1 MHQRKDGLTLTPCIQ
16 DQAQEAEDK
25 GKRFKGVAGAVRSRL
40 RVSMA
45 LGGGSMDKSQVAAVA
60 ARTVGAEQEQEQE
73 ASDASMA
80 RTSGNES
87 SGPALQDH
95 TALTSDT
102 ALTSESSSSRVFRK
116 PHRPYCFGHTTS
128 SFHRTASVMPIVST
142 AGGGGWANE
151 SHKWE
156 VDGGIAGQGTA
167 HDASVDKWPSD
178 IRIPPPSCEDG
189 HLAITRPHIV
199 LHGQTFRV
207 RLDKETLDAVF
218 NQLAA
223 AGSGQRPAE
232 LAEVLPSWAI
242 LEPIRLSSHAE
253 AEPAQAQDDAPPP
266 PALAAGGAESTSQ
279 AEKPG
284 ATEDAGASAGVEL
297 ERLPARA
304 DESYNSRAEASQAR
318 GATSQAAGDLKHR
331 RAQHPA
337 AFAHDAE
344 YLNLASS
351 RLSPGALARHV
362 LLFEDEAFRVS
373 SSLPLL
379 QANAQLG
386 RRIGGL
392 SRGAGRGPVRN
403 RAFSG
408 AAWW

>member
-1 MHQRKDGLTLTPCIQ
+1 MTPCIQ
-16 DQAQEAEDK
+16 DQAQDAEGK

-45 LGGGSMDKSQVAAVA
+45 LGGGSKDKSHAAAAA

-87 SGPALQDH
+87 SGPALHDH
-95 TALTSDT
+95 TD
-102 ALTSESSSSRVFRK
+102 LTSESSSSRVFRE
-116 PHRPYCFGHTTS
+116 PSRPYSFGHTTS

-142 AGGGGWANE
+142 AGGGGWASE

-178 IRIPPPSCEDG
+178 IRIPPPSSEDG

-218 NQLAA
+218 NQLA

-253 AEPAQAQDDAPPP
+253 AEPAQAQADAPPP
-266 PALAAGGAESTSQ
+266 RALVAEGAESTSQ

-284 ATEDAGASAGVEL
+284 ATEDAGAGAGVEL
-297 ERLPARA
+297 ERLPARV
-304 DESYNSRAEASQAR
+304 DESYTSRTEASQAR
-318 GATSQAAGDLKHR
+318 GASSQAAGDLVHR
-331 RAQHPA
+331 HAQQPA

-344 YLNLASS
+344 YLNLAYSP
-351 RLSPGALARHV
+351 LSPGTLAHHYS
-362 LLFEDEAFRVS
+362 LFEVEAFRVS
-373 SSLPLL
+373 SLLPLL
-379 QANAQLG
+379 QVNAQLG
-386 RRIGGL
+386 RRIEGL
-392 SRGAGRGPVRN
+392 SRGRGPVRN
-403 RAFSG
+403 KRFGRASSG
-408 AAWW
+408 GAWG